1 MLTGIA
7 FTCFFLGLLALAL
20 VRHPVFGLYAYL
32 AAFYMHPPSRWW
44 SAMVPD
50 LRWALLAGVV
60 TLAAIFIHRAKLNK
74 APRWFGNAPA
84 AILVMYCVWLWIQNA
99 WALDATAHYS
109 ASVQYTKYLV
119 AFYFCYKIFDSP
131 QRLRD
136 FLLVHLAGCAYLGM
150 QAFLSSNFTGGRL
163 DGVGGPGIDDA
174 NTLGMFLA
182 TGVVAGAALALSQSG
197 WRRNAT
203 FVGLALAMN
212 GLVLTASRGAFIGLI
227 GGGGVVSALHPRH
240 FRWRFVVLA
249 MIAVVGFVAV
259 ADQRFIQRMVSI
271 VAVWERSDEIDMSAE
286 SRFEIKAAQWQMFL
300 DYPLGSG
307 HKGTAVLSPLYLDDM
322 WLTKAHNDEGPRA
335 RSSHNTFF
343 TTLSEQGI
351 VGALLFT
358 GLTLWLLLAALRVFR
373 MRHRVP
379 DPTQPVIAAGLCGGV
394 MVVLVAGI
402 GTDYL
407 MAEVQFWFLA
417 GLVCALRLLEAAAV
431 GAVGASQPTS
441 QTGARESLALQR
453 SQSLQPSE
461 HRP

>member
-74 APRWFGNAPA
+74 APPWFANTPA
-84 AILVMYCVWLWIQNA
+84 AILVMYCAWLWIQNA
-99 WALDATAHYS
+99 WALDPTTHYN
-109 ASVQYTKYLV
+109 ASVQFTKYLV

-131 QRLRD
+131 ERLRD

-150 QAFLSSNFTGGRL
+150 QAFMSSNFAGGRL

-212 GLVLTASRGAFIGLI
+212 GLVLTASRGAFVGLI
-227 GGGGVVSALHPRH
+227 GGGSVVSALHPRH
-240 FRWRFVVLA
+240 FRLRLVALA
-249 MIAVVGFVAV
+249 LIAVVGFVAV
-259 ADQRFIQRMVSI
+259 ADQRFIQRMFSL
-271 VAVWERSDEIDMSAE
+271 VAVWERSEEIDMSAE
-286 SRFEIKAAQWQMFL
+286 SRFVIKRAQWQMFL
-300 DYPLGSG
+300 DYPLGTG
-307 HKGTAVLSPLYLDDM
+307 HKGTVILSPIYLEDV
-322 WLTKAHNDEGPRA
+322 WLTGDQGGGGERGRA
-335 RSSHNTFF
+335 SHNTFF
-343 TTLSEQGI
+343 TALTEQGI
-351 VGALLFT
+351 VGALLFVA
-358 GLTLWLLLAALRVFR
+358 LVLWVLRAAARIYALRQ
-373 MRHRVP
+373 RVP
-379 DPTQPVIAAGLCGGV
+379 DPTQPVVASGICGAV
-394 MVVLVAGI
+394 VVVLVSGI

-407 MAEVQFWFLA
+407 MAEVQYWFLA
-417 GLVCALRLLEAAAV
+417 GLVGALRMLVASSRALVPIAPR
-431 GAVGASQPTS
+431 GAVAVAELAGPRAAQ
-441 QTGARESLALQR
+441 RER
-453 SQSLQPSE
+453 TV
-461 HRP
+461 